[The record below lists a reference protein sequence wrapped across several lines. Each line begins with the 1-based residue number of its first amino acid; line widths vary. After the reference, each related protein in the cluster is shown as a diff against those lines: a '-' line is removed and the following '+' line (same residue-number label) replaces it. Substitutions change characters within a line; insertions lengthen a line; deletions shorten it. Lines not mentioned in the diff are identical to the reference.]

1 MSSASVTRAGE
12 SDPRRSGA
20 PPGRE
25 AAHGGFGAGF
35 RRVVT
40 FRRLEGISLFHS
52 LIYLGLLT
60 CAFLLGGPQPFTFI
74 LGLSHGIIWIGMA
87 ITCSLAVHFRVI
99 NLRLAIAVVL
109 LGCVAPFFGTIE
121 FLRQAHNRKRA
132 AA

>member
-1 MSSASVTRAGE
+1 MHSPHPTPAPVSRGDRDIADAG
-12 SDPRRSGA
+12 R
-20 PPGRE
+20 PGFPAR
-25 AAHGGFGAGF
+25 F

-52 LIYLGLLT
+52 LVYLGLLT
-60 CAFLLGGPQPFTFI
+60 CAFLLGGPQPFTFV

-87 ITCSLAVHFRVI
+87 ITSSLAVHFRVI
-99 NLRLAIAVVL
+99 NLRLAVAVVL

-121 FLRQAHNRKRA
+121 FLRQARQRKRA